1 MDLHLILNPIESHHR
16 HDEFPGSPAKLIKAQ
31 SPLFKLPKPS
41 SSHASVKM
49 ATQPIN
55 IATIEMDTNSS
66 DGESMSSPTSSITT
80 DGSLT
85 DVEGG
90 LGSGDDEVMASS
102 PFVGSFR
109 GNNMDSDDDDDIDN
123 DQEALASTEVDC
135 KEEQPEAISIGQTSR
150 CQFMKMCNTDSNDY
164 RKVVSHL
171 FGRNKKCTTQI
182 PEECWIE
189 YCRKH
194 YQRTKYRT
202 TKDERKNW
210 VGVQLDILCRQL
222 TRLERW
228 GEVRSWEIAIRK
240 KERDVLKREDDR
252 MVQIRSS
259 GGAVNQATSNQVH
272 KCKER
277 RFLGHCGLNKTYDD
291 IRTLIAFVKREVQR
305 GIFEDM
311 PGLEL
316 LPDIDPVAYP
326 PRGDNKALKDEV
338 DSKGSPASS
347 ANPRKTQSHKRSS
360 STPSRVSKPVTKKE
374 KATRVRRLTRASE
387 RYLKLEDDSDSS
399 PLPASSL
406 STTPQRSE
414 PSTASLRKAVPSV
427 RKDSSSPAIA
437 SSSRTAAFSARTAV
451 MVPRKKGVA
460 YSRQPVP
467 RTPSPPPTIKSAIPT
482 AAPSSLSSSGFQ
494 PINAPQ
500 RGIVYRP
507 ATPRTPPGNITPSPE
522 VSRYPS
528 ASRIDTARN
537 VVFRRGTNHVEYK
550 VETDDD

>member
-1 MDLHLILNPIESHHR
+1 
-16 HDEFPGSPAKLIKAQ
+16 
-31 SPLFKLPKPS
+31 
-41 SSHASVKM
+41 
-49 ATQPIN
+49 
-55 IATIEMDTNSS
+55 
-66 DGESMSSPTSSITT
+66 
-80 DGSLT
+80 
-85 DVEGG
+85 
-90 LGSGDDEVMASS
+90 MASS
-102 PFVGSFR
+102 LSVDGFR
-109 GNNMDSDDDDDIDN
+109 GKARDFNDDDDIDIH
-123 DQEALASTEVDC
+123 QEALSSTEVDC
-135 KEEQPEAISIGQTSR
+135 KEEQPEAIPMVQTSR
-150 CQFMKMCNTDSNDY
+150 CQFMRLCNTDSNDY

-259 GGAVNQATSNQVH
+259 GGAVNQTTSNQVH

-277 RFLGHCGLNKTYDD
+277 RFLGHCGPNKTYDD
-291 IRTLIAFVKREVQR
+291 IRTLINFVKREVQR

-316 LPDIDPVAYP
+316 LPDIDPIAYP
-326 PRGDNKALKDEV
+326 ARGDIKALKDEV
-338 DSKGSPASS
+338 DSKGSQAPS
-347 ANPRKTQSHKRSS
+347 ANPRKTRSHKRSS
-360 STPSRVSKPVTKKE
+360 STPSRVSKPTTKKE
-374 KATRVRRLTRASE
+374 KATRTRRLTRASE

-406 STTPQRSE
+406 STTPQLRSE
-414 PSTASLRKAVPSV
+414 PSTASFRKAVASV

-437 SSSRTAAFSARTAV
+437 SSSRTGGFSARTAV

-460 YSRQPVP
+460 YSLQPIP
-467 RTPSPPPTIKSAIPT
+467 RTPSPPPTTKSVKHT
-482 AAPSSLSSSGFQ
+482 AAPSSLSSPGFQ
-494 PINAPQ
+494 PVNAPH
-500 RGIVYRP
+500 RGVFYRP
-507 ATPRTPPGNITPSPE
+507 ATPRTPAGNITPSPR
-522 VSRYPS
+522 VPKHSS
-528 ASRIDTARN
+528 ASCIDTARN
-537 VVFRRGTNHVEYK
+537 VVFRQGPTRVEPK
-550 VETDDD
+550 IETGDD

>member
-1 MDLHLILNPIESHHR
+1 MDLRLILNPIEESHHR
-16 HDEFPGSPAKLIKAQ
+16 HDEFPGSPGGLIKAQ
-31 SPLFKLPKPS
+31 SPLFSLPKPS
-41 SSHASVKM
+41 SSHASAKM
-49 ATQPIN
+49 ATQPVN

-85 DVEGG
+85 DVEEG

-102 PFVGSFR
+102 LSVGSLR
-109 GNNMDSDDDDDIDN
+109 GNDMDSDDN
-123 DQEALASTEVDC
+123 DQEALSSTEVDS
-135 KEEQPEAISIGQTSR
+135 KEEQPEAIPMGQTSR
-150 CQFMKMCNTDSNDY
+150 CQFMKMCNTDSTDY

-240 KERDVLKREDDR
+240 KERDVLKREDVR

-277 RFLGHCGLNKTYDD
+277 RFLGHCGPNKTYDD
-291 IRTLIAFVKREVQR
+291 IRTLVAFVKREVQR

-347 ANPRKTQSHKRSS
+347 ANPRKSHSHKRSS

-387 RYLKLEDDSDSS
+387 RYLKLEDDSDTSL
-399 PLPASSL
+399 LPASSL

-414 PSTASLRKAVPSV
+414 PSTASLGKAVASV
-427 RKDSSSPAIA
+427 RQDSSSPAIA

-460 YSRQPVP
+460 YPRQPVP
-467 RTPSPPPTIKSAIPT
+467 RTPSPAFPT
-482 AAPSSLSSSGFQ
+482 AAPSRLSSSGFQ
-494 PINAPQ
+494 PVNAPQ
-500 RGIVYRP
+500 TGIVYRP
-507 ATPRTPPGNITPSPE
+507 ATPRTPPGDITPSPRL
-522 VSRYPS
+522 SRYPS

-537 VVFRRGTNHVEYK
+537 VVFRRGPNHVEPK

>member
-1 MDLHLILNPIESHHR
+1 MDLRLILNPTESHHR
-16 HDEFPGSPAKLIKAQ
+16 LDEFPGRLIKAK
-31 SPLFKLPKPS
+31 SPLFILPNPS
-41 SSHASVKM
+41 SYQPPARM
-49 ATQPIN
+49 ATLPIT
-55 IATIEMDTNSS
+55 ISTIEMDTYSS
-66 DGESMSSPTSSITT
+66 DDESMSSPTSSITT

-85 DVEGG
+85 DVEEE

-102 PFVGSFR
+102 LFVNGFK
-109 GNNMDSDDDDDIDN
+109 GNVVDFEDDDDNDN
-123 DQEALASTEVDC
+123 DQEALSSTDVDC
-135 KEEQPEAISIGQTSR
+135 KVEQPEAIPMGQTSR

-240 KERDVLKREDDR
+240 KERDILKKEDDR

-272 KCKER
+272 RCKER
-277 RFLGHCGLNKTYDD
+277 RFLGHCGPNKTYDD

-305 GIFEDM
+305 GIFDDM

-326 PRGDNKALKDEV
+326 PRGEIKASKYEV
-338 DSKGSPASS
+338 DSKGSPA
-347 ANPRKTQSHKRSS
+347 APADPKRTQTFKRSS
-360 STPSRVSKPVTKKE
+360 STPCRVSKPTTRKE
-374 KATRVRRLTRASE
+374 KATRTRRLTRASD
-387 RYLKLEDDSDSS
+387 RYLKLEDESDSS

-414 PSTASLRKAVPSV
+414 PSTASHRKVVASI
-427 RKDSSSPAIA
+427 RKESSSPAIA

-460 YSRQPVP
+460 YSRRPIP
-467 RTPSPPPTIKSAIPT
+467 RTPSPFRTSSSAKP
-482 AAPSSLSSSGFQ
+482 AAASSSLTSSGFQ
-494 PINAPQ
+494 PVNTPYREIA
-500 RGIVYRP
+500 YRP
-507 ATPRTPPGNITPSPE
+507 ATPKTPPGIVTPSPW
-522 VSRYPS
+522 VSKS
-528 ASRIDTARN
+528 SSSSRIDTARN
-537 VVFRRGTNHVEYK
+537 VVFRRGPSHVEPK